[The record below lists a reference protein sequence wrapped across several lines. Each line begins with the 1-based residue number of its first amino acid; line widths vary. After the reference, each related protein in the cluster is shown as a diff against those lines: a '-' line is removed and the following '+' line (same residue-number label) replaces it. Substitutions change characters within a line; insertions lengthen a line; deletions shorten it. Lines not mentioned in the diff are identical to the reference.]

1 MAEPQQETTSL
12 AGGTLLDAWAK
23 DPWTHGVQIDCLNEL
38 DALAVQT
45 RNSLYEIRILCGRT
59 GEVLVRGGRYFPAFT
74 PSVLSGAT
82 LGGSFLKM
90 RGIYVGFK
98 MEFFVDE
105 QVILDAGG
113 PIRREWPAT
122 SDVFPIAQNI
132 VITSPVQTIGVVG

>member
-38 DALAVQT
+38 DALAVHT
-45 RNSLYEIRILCGRT
+45 RNNLYEIRILCGRT

-74 PSVLSGAT
+74 PAVLSGAT

-90 RGIYVGFK
+90 RGIYVGFC
-98 MEFFVDE
+98 MEINANGE
-105 QVILDAGG
+105 RI
-113 PIRREWPAT
+113 
-122 SDVFPIAQNI
+122 
-132 VITSPVQTIGVVG
+132 ITTPVQTIAVLM